1 MRASKRIFPERDV
14 SVVDLSQD
22 FSVSEAVHAWED
34 LPDVEYAEP
43 NFLLKPASVSNA
55 SSFDQ
60 MYVVNNTGQT
70 VGTPDEDIDV
80 FEA

>member
-1 MRASKRIFPERDV
+1 M
-14 SVVDLSQD
+14 
-22 FSVSEAVHAWED
+22 
-34 LPDVEYAEP
+34 PDVEYAEP

-55 SSFDQ
+55 PSFDQ

-70 VGTPDEDIDV
+70 VCTPDEDIDV

>member
-1 MRASKRIFPERDV
+1 ME
-14 SVVDLSQD
+14 LSQN
-22 FSVSEAVHAWED
+22 FSVSEAFHPYED

-55 SSFDQ
+55 PSFDQ

>member
-1 MRASKRIFPERDV
+1 MTSALWTCRRTSRSLRPYAY
-14 SVVDLSQD
+14 
-22 FSVSEAVHAWED
+22 ED
-34 LPDVEYAEP
+34 LPDVEYADP

-55 SSFDQ
+55 PSFDQ

>member
-1 MRASKRIFPERDV
+1 M
-14 SVVDLSQD
+14 
-22 FSVSEAVHAWED
+22 
-34 LPDVEYAEP
+34 PDVEYAEP
-43 NFLLKPASVSNA
+43 NFLLKPASIPNDPF
-55 SSFDQ
+55 FDE

>member
-1 MRASKRIFPERDV
+1 M
-14 SVVDLSQD
+14 DLSQD
-22 FSVSEAVHAWED
+22 FSVSETVHAYED

-43 NFLLKPASVSNA
+43 NFLLKPALVPNDP
-55 SSFDQ
+55 SFDK

-70 VGTPDEDIDV
+70 VGTPDEDTDA

>member
-22 FSVSEAVHAWED
+22 FSVSEAVHAYED

-43 NFLLKPASVSNA
+43 NFLLKPTSVSNA

-60 MYVVNNTGQT
+60 VYVVNNTGQT

>member
-1 MRASKRIFPERDV
+1 
-14 SVVDLSQD
+14 
-22 FSVSEAVHAWED
+22 

-55 SSFDQ
+55 PSFDE

>member
-22 FSVSEAVHAWED
+22 FSVSEAVHAYED

-43 NFLLKPASVSNA
+43 NFLLKPASVSNTPP
-55 SSFDQ
+55 FDQ
-60 MYVVNNTGQT
+60 VYVVNNTGQT

>member
-1 MRASKRIFPERDV
+1 MRASKRIFPERDI
-14 SVVDLSQD
+14 SVVDLPQD
-22 FSVSEAVHAWED
+22 FSVSEAVHAYED

-43 NFLLKPASVSNA
+43 NFLLKPTSVSNA
-55 SSFDQ
+55 PSFDQ
-60 MYVVNNTGQT
+60 MYVVNNTGHT

>member
-22 FSVSEAVHAWED
+22 FSVSETVHAWED